1 LLRLDLVDD
10 SAEDITLFFEL
21 VLLGLDVSVLFL
33 ER

>member
-1 LLRLDLVDD
+1 LLGLELVDD
-10 SAEDITLFFEL
+10 STEEIAFFFEL